1 MDLNNK
7 TVRLSDLSP
16 RCLVRSLLRDGW
28 MIAACAAIFA
38 MCASLYIS
46 WFHQPVYQAAMTYAV
61 TSREGSV
68 TTSSSIAFSKEVTAV
83 MTELLK
89 EDLITQKLAAANPA
103 LEGFQGTIEAA
114 QVGETNLIS
123 VTARAEGP
131 EQAFLALDTLVEVF
145 PELSDYLSANSVA
158 QVIRRPTVSAYPVN
172 AVNVRSQMIK
182 WGMLGAMAMA
192 ALLLWLSIA
201 RETVQTKEGA
211 RRLLDATIVATVGH
225 EQKNRTLRAMLKNA
239 NKGLQ
244 VFAPTTSAAYT
255 EQINSIC
262 TRLEQE
268 HASKDLR
275 TFLVTGVGENEG
287 KSTIAANVAAM
298 LAMKGRKVALLDGDL
313 RKPAMKKF
321 FDGAYHS
328 DMGVEA
334 LLSTPYTRENFKR
347 CMVRH
352 KRLGLYMFFA
362 GGPDKKSLKLLTG
375 ENMRRCLKEMEV
387 FDFVIIDTPPMGFFP
402 DAEAMAELAD
412 AALLVV
418 RQDYTPACDIN
429 DAADT
434 LRKTHSRFLGCVL
447 NDMDNGPLTS
457 YGYGYRY
464 GYGYG
469 YGDKSGRRKS

>member
-1 MDLNNK
+1 MELKNK
-7 TVRLSDLSP
+7 LVRLSDLSP
-16 RCLVRSLLRDGW
+16 RCLLRALLRELW
-28 MIAACAAIFA
+28 LIAACGAIFA
-38 MCASLYIS
+38 MAASLYLS
-46 WFHQPVYQAAMTYAV
+46 WFRAPVYQATMTYAV
-61 TSREGSV
+61 TARAG
-68 TTSSSIAFSKEVTAV
+68 TINTSDNITMSKEVTAV

-89 EDLITQKLAAANPA
+89 EDVITQKLAAANEKLLA
-103 LEGFQGTIEAA
+103 FDGVIEAS
-114 QVGETNLIS
+114 QVGETNLIA
-123 VTARAEGP
+123 VTARAATP

-145 PELSDYLSANSVA
+145 PELSDYLSANCVA
-158 QVIRRPTVSAYPVN
+158 QVIRRPTVSSYPVN
-172 AVNVRSQMIK
+172 AVNVRSVMLR
-182 WGMLGAMAMA
+182 WGVLGAAAMA

-201 RETVQTKEGA
+201 RETVQTREGA
-211 RRLLDATIVATVGH
+211 RRLLDASIVASVSH
-225 EQKNRTLRAMLKNA
+225 ERKNRTLRAALKNP

-268 HASKDLR
+268 SASKGLR
-275 TFLVTGVGENEG
+275 TFLITGVGENEG

-321 FDGAYHS
+321 FDGAYQS
-328 DMGVEA
+328 QLPVEVF
-334 LLSTPYTRENFKR
+334 LSAPYSRENFKK

-352 KRLGLYMFFA
+352 KKLGLYMFFA
-362 GGPDKKSLKLLTG
+362 GGPEKKSLKLLTG
-375 ENMRRCLKEMEV
+375 ENMRRCLKDMEV

-434 LRKTHSRFLGCVL
+434 LRRSKARFLGCVL
-447 NDMDNGPLTS
+447 NDMDSGRLS
-457 YGYGYRY
+457 GY

-469 YGDKSGRRKS
+469 YGEKSRKSSGHRKS